1 MRLVVLGDSH
11 AWALKTGLE
20 NWRRERHDG
29 CPHDVRI
36 EMFVDGDMAATP
48 FFERGEDRITFSDVK
63 TRNALRAALGRPY
76 VSADDRGT
84 VFALQLA
91 YSTTRLVRSETW
103 RHFRP
108 WRVTPDN
115 DQQPVSDAVIRAM
128 ALERDRFVLDL
139 FRELLALDIRCV
151 AIGAPPLD
159 AGEVAHG
166 YAGPATMLEVDRLAR
181 DAVSDRL
188 REMGISLVLP
198 PAETYDGQPGHSFL
212 EPGMSFQDALHANE
226 RFGRLMIERV
236 VAEASTLRPWLLV
249 RPLETRTV
257 IARGIA

>member
-11 AWALKTGLE
+11 AWALKAGLE
-20 NWRRERHDG
+20 NWRRERPDG

-48 FFERGEDRITFSDVK
+48 FFERGEDRITFADVK

-91 YSTTRLVRSETW
+91 QSTTRLVRSETW

-108 WRVTPDN
+108 WRVAPDN

-128 ALERDRFVLDL
+128 ALERNRFVLDF
-139 FRELLALDIRCV
+139 FRELLALNIRCV

-159 AGEVAHG
+159 AGEAAHG

-181 DAVSDRL
+181 DAVSEIL
-188 REMGISLVLP
+188 RTIGVPIVLS
-198 PAETYDGQPGHSFL
+198 PAEAYAGQPGHSFL
-212 EPGMSFQDALHANE
+212 RSDMSFQDALHANE
-226 RFGRLMIERV
+226 RFGRVMVELV
-236 VAEASTLRPWLLV
+236 VAAASTQRPWMLVTPLL
-249 RPLETRTV
+249 
-257 IARGIA
+257 A